1 MKRYLDRRLICC
13 IAASVLILLCFVGP
27 LAASGGGNEHEAK
40 PKGWVATDSFRVM
53 NFAVLAIGL
62 YLIARKPVANALN
75 KRIEDIRTEIDDLE
89 RQKALANKNL
99 AGYENKLAELDRE
112 TEKIIETYIKQG
124 NEAKVKIL
132 TAAQDAAEKMRQQAK
147 NNISQEFKLA
157 QRDLKAE
164 IVDKS
169 LVTAEKLIISQISDA
184 DQRKLVDEYLDKV
197 VA

>member
-1 MKRYLDRRLICC
+1 MKRYLDRRFIFCL
-13 IAASVLILLCFVGP
+13 AALVIILFSFVGP
-27 LAASGGGNEHEAK
+27 LAASGGGSGNEAK

-75 KRIEDIRTEIDDLE
+75 KRIEDIRTELDDLE
-89 RQKALANKNL
+89 RQKAQADKNL
-99 AGYENKLAELDRE
+99 TRYENKLAELDQE
-112 TEKIIETYIKQG
+112 TEKIIETYVKQG

-132 TAAQDAAEKMRQQAK
+132 AAAQDAAEKMRQQAQ

-169 LVTAEKLIISQISDA
+169 LATAEKLIVSQIGDT